1 MIFLKKMCYPIY
13 HRLDNTLNNNMRF
26 AFKYNKYIGFQLS
39 LIILYVV
46 LIGSAQGFAFTGKPF
61 SSK

>member
-1 MIFLKKMCYPIY
+1 MCYPIC